1 MGLTLA
7 KLYLNN
13 EKSAKDF
20 LVHYNGIS
28 WTLKP
33 GQRYFF
39 PDDDYLEIIYTG
51 DEINFTY
58 NGGERLLTNY
68 IDDILHFSLIDSLT
82 ENFERKSILYPL
94 KKNCKCIYVGR
105 ISEKDYRKANKNI
118 LARYMEY
125 RD

>member
-7 KLYLNN
+7 KLYLKSEKKNN
-13 EKSAKDF
+13 DF

-33 GQRYFF
+33 DVRYFF
-39 PDDDYLEIIYTG
+39 PDDDYLEIIYSG

-68 IDDILHFSLIDSLT
+68 IDDILHFTLVESLT
-82 ENFERKSILYPL
+82 ENFERKTIMYPL
-94 KKNCKCIYVGR
+94 KKNCKNIYVGR
-105 ISEKDYRKANKNI
+105 VSEKDYRKSNKNI
-118 LARYMEY
+118 LERYMEY